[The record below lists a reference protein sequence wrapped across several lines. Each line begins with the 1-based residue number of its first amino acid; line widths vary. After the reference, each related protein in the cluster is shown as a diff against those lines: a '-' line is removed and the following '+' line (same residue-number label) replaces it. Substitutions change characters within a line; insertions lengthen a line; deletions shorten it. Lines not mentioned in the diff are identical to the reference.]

1 MAEGNPIEK
10 YGNTSVEREE
20 KVVYMEMPLW
30 ALLYSL

>member
-10 YGNTSVEREE
+10 HGNTSVEREE

-30 ALLYSL
+30 APLYSL